1 MEIKTRPVGPYK
13 DVTIEIGEV
22 KVGLGLL
29 DKDEVA
35 NLVTDL
41 DNGMYA
47 LDGSRYCKETS
58 EKLQESIQTC
68 VDGIL
73 EGENLPAEVVE
84 RLKESLCQIVVD
96 NRKQ

>member
-1 MEIKTRPVGPYK
+1 MNINIRKVGPYK

-29 DKDEVA
+29 NGDEVS
-35 NLVTDL
+35 NLVAEL
-41 DNGMYA
+41 DKGIYD

-58 EKLQESIQTC
+58 EKLQDDIQTC

-96 NRKQ
+96 IRK

>member
-1 MEIKTRPVGPYK
+1 MEIKTRQVGPYK
-13 DVTIEIGEV
+13 DVTLEIGEV

-29 DKDEVA
+29 NGDEVS
-35 NLVTDL
+35 NLVAEL
-41 DNGMYA
+41 DKGIYD

-58 EKLQESIQTC
+58 EILQEDIQAC

-96 NRKQ
+96 KRK